1 MSSIKGFVLSLLL
14 ACTKTEK
21 APSAGSA
28 TATTP
33 APTAATAPAE
43 TAKPP
48 LSSYL
53 DTAVAAKL
61 FEIKLDPSGPVKK
74 SETKQ
79 LGEKETKDYLAR
91 IGLAQRADGPVVR
104 CPNDAELVLS
114 DASGKVLGT
123 IGFCQDHARF
133 DAPDGTFGGI
143 NATRP

>member
-1 MSSIKGFVLSLLL
+1 MTSIKLLVLSLLL
-14 ACTKTEK
+14 ACSKTEK
-21 APSAGSA
+21 APSAGQ
-28 TATTP
+28 ATTTA
-33 APTAATAPAE
+33 APTATAPAD

-48 LSSYL
+48 LSKYL
-53 DTAVAAKL
+53 DAAVAAKL
-61 FEIKLDPSGPVKK
+61 FEVKLDPSGPVKK
-74 SETKQ
+74 AEVKQ

-91 IGLAQRADGPVVR
+91 IGLAQRADGPVVK